1 MAQIRQQYCIEDAVI
16 RAPGGRSEL
25 YFCEGDGIPNRARF
39 TVSPFVQPFA
49 YLITD
54 DKNTIIRVSTDN
66 RIDLEGLGDGQFRVW
81 AFAFKGNILAE
92 PGQNAFEAE
101 LADICYSLTTNF
113 IPVNGVTPDGGT
125 VSTVSGQSSIFTCRD
140 DDNADVV
147 SFSTTSTDPL
157 YSYIV
162 TDMDNNILDFA
173 EEASFDFETLDERE
187 VRVWGA
193 SYVGNITA
201 GIGDN
206 LLEVAF
212 ASDCFD
218 LSDNFVEV
226 TRAVPDGGSVAL
238 STGETNR
245 TICAEDLAGDV
256 LSFTSQTDAE
266 TPYAFIVTEVDGT
279 VITVLSGNMVDFSI
293 VEPGVCRVFGVSYTG
308 ELTIAEGDN
317 INEVPVSDDCFDLSD
332 NFVRITKREVDGGR
346 IRLDDGASSTNV
358 CVVDGA
364 SETLTFTTT
373 STTDAMYTYIITDN
387 SNVILQVL
395 DGDIFN
401 FADLDNRANRI
412 WGVSHTGTFL
422 AEPGDNAATAAL
434 ASECYDLSDNF
445 IAVTR
450 KVVDG
455 AMVTLE
461 SGATEANICG
471 EAGGSDIL
479 MFENTSTSVE
489 SYIYLITD
497 EGGNV
502 LDLISGNTYDF
513 DELDAA
519 EVLVYGLSYSGSLEI
534 AVGDNI
540 NDGNFSDE
548 CQDLSD
554 NAVTI
559 SRKEIDG
566 GEVTLSDGATETTIC
581 VDGDT
586 PNVLNFATNST
597 SEESYAFVITD
608 VNNVIVDFATDG
620 AFDFN
625 GAADAT
631 FRVWGVSYSGNI
643 TAEVGQ
649 NAAEVALSDECFA
662 LSANFIEVTRT
673 FTDGATVSTTDGDT
687 EITVCTTDA
696 QPGLLAFANTSSAAG
711 SYAYVLTTAED
722 VVIEVAAADEL
733 DFSAFQEGNFRV
745 YGVSYTGNLTI
756 NADDNLSEIALSD
769 ACFNLSDNFV
779 AINIEDVEGG
789 SISLADGTTEALV
802 CLGDAT
808 ADTLDLTNTSGTDN
822 EYAYLITN
830 ESNFIID
837 FSTEASVPIAMLAP
851 GTYRIWGVAYTG
863 ALLASPGFIADEA
876 TLARECFELSENFI
890 TLNVSTVDGGTVSL
904 ENGDTTAIA
913 CVDQPLDLNFINTST
928 ADATY
933 RYLITDT
940 NNDVVAIPE
949 DDAFSFDTLAV
960 GNYRVW
966 GVSHTGNLT
975 VQPGDDAAVT
985 SLSDA
990 CFALSANFIEVEL
1003 QEVDGSTVSLM
1014 NGGTMAATCG
1024 SESGTGTL
1032 TFTTASNSSA
1042 DYTFVITDSRGR
1054 IFAIL
1059 NGNSVSFS
1067 GVRIGTY
1074 RVYGVSYTGEFM
1086 ASTGSNVED
1095 AIFSDACFE
1104 LSENFVTVIREETD
1118 GGTIASASGER
1129 ALNVCPGNGVADV
1142 VELTTTGESSGSY
1155 AYVLTDADNNLISIL
1170 DGNSIDFDTL
1180 SEGDY
1185 RLWGVAISGEVV
1197 IRPGDNAATT
1207 PITNECFDLSE
1218 NFITVTSAFPDGGSV
1233 FATDNTTQ
1241 EFTCPQDGAP
1251 DVIEFFSEGASGS
1264 GFVFLITDENNI
1276 IEAIN
1281 ESGNYDFE
1289 SDTEGVNRIWG
1300 LSYTGNLTAAV
1311 GDDAAAAML
1320 SDDCFD
1326 LSDNFVEI
1334 IREVPFGG
1342 DVFLENGDTSAFVCN
1357 EAAATLKFD
1366 STGTSRGEYVYVITD
1381 EDNVIR
1387 NGIFGDEFDFSF
1399 LPNGTYR
1406 IWGLAYTGMLTAA
1419 IGDVVNEVPI
1429 SDDCYD
1435 LSETFATVVVSETEG
1450 GTVATESGA
1459 TEVSICVGDGEAD
1472 DFTFTTT
1479 SMAMA
1484 NYAYLITDKNDG
1496 FLTVAMG
1503 DGFDFETTTPDT
1515 CRVWG
1520 LSYTGELQ
1528 VAMGDN
1534 VTMEMLT
1541 DGCFE
1546 LSDNFIEVARLGVD
1560 GGMITSN
1567 FDSDTIYTCV
1577 NDGIANLVE
1586 FSNTSTVPES
1596 NYIYVLT
1603 NEENV
1608 IRGTV
1613 SGRWRVSCL
1622 GCFLYR

>member
-1 MAQIRQQYCIEDAVI
+1 
-16 RAPGGRSEL
+16 
-25 YFCEGDGIPNRARF
+25 
-39 TVSPFVQPFA
+39 
-49 YLITD
+49 
-54 DKNTIIRVSTDN
+54 
-66 RIDLEGLGDGQFRVW
+66 
-81 AFAFKGNILAE
+81 
-92 PGQNAFEAE
+92 
-101 LADICYSLTTNF
+101 
-113 IPVNGVTPDGGT
+113 
-125 VSTVSGQSSIFTCRD
+125 
-140 DDNADVV
+140 
-147 SFSTTSTDPL
+147 
-157 YSYIV
+157 
-162 TDMDNNILDFA
+162 
-173 EEASFDFETLDERE
+173 
-187 VRVWGA
+187 
-193 SYVGNITA
+193 
-201 GIGDN
+201 
-206 LLEVAF
+206 
-212 ASDCFD
+212 
-218 LSDNFVEV
+218 
-226 TRAVPDGGSVAL
+226 
-238 STGETNR
+238 
-245 TICAEDLAGDV
+245 
-256 LSFTSQTDAE
+256 
-266 TPYAFIVTEVDGT
+266 
-279 VITVLSGNMVDFSI
+279 
-293 VEPGVCRVFGVSYTG
+293 
-308 ELTIAEGDN
+308 
-317 INEVPVSDDCFDLSD
+317 
-332 NFVRITKREVDGGR
+332 
-346 IRLDDGASSTNV
+346 
-358 CVVDGA
+358 
-364 SETLTFTTT
+364 
-373 STTDAMYTYIITDN
+373 
-387 SNVILQVL
+387 
-395 DGDIFN
+395 
-401 FADLDNRANRI
+401 
-412 WGVSHTGTFL
+412 
-422 AEPGDNAATAAL
+422 
-434 ASECYDLSDNF
+434 
-445 IAVTR
+445 
-450 KVVDG
+450 
-455 AMVTLE
+455 
-461 SGATEANICG
+461 
-471 EAGGSDIL
+471 
-479 MFENTSTSVE
+479 
-489 SYIYLITD
+489 
-497 EGGNV
+497 
-502 LDLISGNTYDF
+502 
-513 DELDAA
+513 
-519 EVLVYGLSYSGSLEI
+519 
-534 AVGDNI
+534 
-540 NDGNFSDE
+540 
-548 CQDLSD
+548 
-554 NAVTI
+554 
-559 SRKEIDG
+559 
-566 GEVTLSDGATETTIC
+566 
-581 VDGDT
+581 
-586 PNVLNFATNST
+586 
-597 SEESYAFVITD
+597 
-608 VNNVIVDFATDG
+608 
-620 AFDFN
+620 
-625 GAADAT
+625 
-631 FRVWGVSYSGNI
+631 
-643 TAEVGQ
+643 
-649 NAAEVALSDECFA
+649 
-662 LSANFIEVTRT
+662 
-673 FTDGATVSTTDGDT
+673 
-687 EITVCTTDA
+687 
-696 QPGLLAFANTSSAAG
+696 
-711 SYAYVLTTAED
+711 
-722 VVIEVAAADEL
+722 
-733 DFSAFQEGNFRV
+733 
-745 YGVSYTGNLTI
+745 LTI
-756 NADDNLSEIALSD
+756 NADDNLAEIALSD

-789 SISLADGTTEALV
+789 SISLANGTTEALV

-808 ADTLDLTNTSGTDN
+808 ADTLNLTNTSGTDN

-949 DDAFSFDTLAV
+949 GDAFSFDTLAV

-1014 NGGTMAATCG
+1014 GGGTMAATCG

-1218 NFITVTSAFPDGGSV
+1218 NFIAVTSAFPDGGSV

-1613 SGRWRVSCL
+1613 SGSQFDFETAGVGVSRVWGVSYTGSFTGGFGANITTAEL
-1622 GCFLYR
+1622 ADGCFELSDNFITVARDEPFGGDISTADGETTTFYCPSPEMPGVPMATTSDTRVGYVFLVTDENNDILLVSQSSMVDLSELPIGNYRIWGLSFTGELSVNVGDNILGADPLATSCFEISSGFVEVFRATRVDGGTITNEEGPDTLYVCPNETSDLVVLGNDSDAPNANYRYVLTDENNIILSRNLESDVIDFNNAMPGAYRIWGISYTGAFQGIAGDDASSAVLSDSCYDVSSNFISIFVDTPEGGTVTTTDSLTEIDIALDLGDPTVYGFVARETSIVKYQYVITGIADEIIGFVDADTIDFEQYAEVGRLKVWGLAFTGNIIAQEGDIISEVALTDDCFDLSDNFVSVFFPVPLAEEPGSESALSYDLPMPTVSAEASPIELTVFPNPVVNTLNVAIDAQRPQAEKATLRIFNLTGQLMYQDKIQIDGGANQVQLPVSELPDGLYLLQLQNGNKLKTIRFTKQWQ